1 MFPPSFDADLHN
13 AESASV
19 VRRQSIGRRLD
30 SILALAQSRVKG
42 RKIS

>member
-13 AESASV
+13 AESASL
-19 VRRQSIGRRLD
+19 VRRSIGRRLD